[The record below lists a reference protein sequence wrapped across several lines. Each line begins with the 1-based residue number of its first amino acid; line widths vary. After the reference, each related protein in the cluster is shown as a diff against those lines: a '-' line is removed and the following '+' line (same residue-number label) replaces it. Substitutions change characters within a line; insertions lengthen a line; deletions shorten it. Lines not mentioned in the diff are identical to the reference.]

1 MRFGPAI
8 RHHATALLAGFIG
21 GAAGWLFLDST
32 VSAQSD
38 EIEASKIVVGETVI
52 IENGQITF
60 LSPKRNKTFTAL
72 NLQGLTIKDG
82 QGKGGQSATVRAG
95 EVSVITRY
103 DETPALWKRVDLE
116 AGAIDYYPDWRE
128 TTNAP
133 EFENLDMDTLFK
145 RQRAEINAL
154 KNRRGRI

>member
-1 MRFGPAI
+1 MRFGPAL

-38 EIEASKIVVGETVI
+38 VIEASKVVVGRNIV

-60 LSPKRNKTFTAL
+60 RSPRRNDSFAAV
-72 NLQGLTIKDG
+72 NIQGLTVRNG
-82 QGKGGQSATVRAG
+82 RGKNAQSATVNAG
-95 EVSVITRY
+95 EVSIVTHY
-103 DETPALWKRVDLE
+103 DGRPELWKRIDLE
-116 AGAIDYYPDWRE
+116 AGAIQYYPDFRT
-128 TTNAP
+128 TTNSP
-133 EFENLDMDTLFK
+133 QVEELDMDVLFK

-154 KNRRGRI
+154 RNRRGRI

>member
-1 MRFGPAI
+1 MQVGPAF
-8 RHHATALLAGFIG
+8 RHYATALLAGFIG

-38 EIEASKIVVGETVI
+38 VIEASKVVVGQGIV

-60 LSPKRNKTFTAL
+60 TAPRRNSSFTAL
-72 NLQGLTIKDG
+72 SLQGLTVQNG
-82 QGKGGQSATVRAG
+82 QGRNPQSATVRAG
-95 EVSVITRY
+95 EISVVTEY
-103 DETPALWKRVDLE
+103 EETPKIVKRVDLE
-116 AGAIDYYPDWRE
+116 AGLIEYFPDWKT
-128 TTNAP
+128 TTNSP
-133 EFENLDMDTLFK
+133 RSEELDMDTLFK